1 LENSEQTSSN
11 IKSQETSKPP
21 ENKEFTT
28 SEQQADLPPKKPI
41 EVPTGDKTNPIKVT
55 NSDKLDNKQNNKLI
69 ETDKDLSEVIW
80 VWSRLPQENKSAIL
94 TLVRA
99 AVNKNES

>member
-1 LENSEQTSSN
+1 V
-11 IKSQETSKPP
+11 SKRP

-55 NSDKLDNKQNNKLI
+55 NSDKLDNKLI

-80 VWSRLPQENKSAIL
+80 AWSRLPQEIKSDKSPTQSACQ
-94 TLVRA
+94 TC
-99 AVNKNES
+99 E